1 MAFPGRECVVHL
13 CLHPSDDKTSLA
25 SFFFECASDGRKQAG
40 SVGAQQCCLLSLR
53 GWEGQPPSAVLGKH
67 AYQHRGHQVP
77 GKAIYLSPP
86 SGAEAVFMETEPGV
100 LERAGSSHF
109 ERCSVQKG
117 QHDVMGNCA
126 FL

>member
-1 MAFPGRECVVHL
+1 MAFPGRERVVHL

-25 SFFFECASDGRKQAG
+25 SFFFESASDGRKQAG
-40 SVGAQQCCLLSLR
+40 SVGAQQCRLLSLR

-86 SGAEAVFMETEPGV
+86 SALGLYLWRQNGECWSELGLPTLKGAQF
-100 LERAGSSHF
+100 R
-109 ERCSVQKG
+109 KG
-117 QHDVMGNCA
+117 NTT
-126 FL
+126 

>member
-1 MAFPGRECVVHL
+1 MAFPGRERIVHL

-40 SVGAQQCCLLSLR
+40 SVGAQQCRHLSLR
-53 GWEGQPPSAVLGKH
+53 DWEGQPPS
-67 AYQHRGHQVP
+67 VP

-86 SGAEAVFMETEPGV
+86 SGAGTVFMETGRGV

-109 ERCSVQKG
+109 ERCSVQKR